1 MWRKALFQ
9 VSEEET
15 NCLVNSLS
23 LSFFLSPLSL
33 SHTVETVTL
42 NDSVIADPQFIV
54 AIPGSEGYSLCYKVH
69 GAANHYFN
77 LISDTCVS
85 ANAYYTAMSEDRRR
99 NRMTKIGVRAA
110 SRGAGCVEVEV
121 DYEGCVARVGGME
134 VNGAVTVGQVRV
146 SRPRLNLWRVSAPNC
161 QRLGLVMWISCR
173 PNRLRF
179 NVNRGSNL
187 RPSSHGL
194 LGQPILTLPPSPPP
208 LSLSLSLL
216 VRVCT
221 HTHTQLTALQSIC
234 C

>member
-1 MWRKALFQ
+1 MFGKL
-9 VSEEET
+9 
-15 NCLVNSLS
+15 SLS
-23 LSFFLSPLSL
+23 LSL
-33 SHTVETVTL
+33 HTVETVRL
-42 NDSVIADPQFIV
+42 SDSVIADPQFTV
-54 AIPGSEGYSLCYKVH
+54 AIPGSEGYSLCYEVH
-69 GAANHYFN
+69 GAANCYFN

-85 ANAYYTAMSEDRRR
+85 ANAYYTAISEDRRR
-99 NRMTKIGVRAA
+99 NRVTKIGVRAA
-110 SRGAGCVEVEV
+110 SGGAGCVEVEV

-134 VNGAVTVGQVRV
+134 VTGAVTVGQVRV

-179 NVNRGSNL
+179 DVNRGSNL
-187 RPSSHGL
+187 QPSSNGL

-208 LSLSLSLL
+208 LSLS
-216 VRVCT
+216 RVVHVCA